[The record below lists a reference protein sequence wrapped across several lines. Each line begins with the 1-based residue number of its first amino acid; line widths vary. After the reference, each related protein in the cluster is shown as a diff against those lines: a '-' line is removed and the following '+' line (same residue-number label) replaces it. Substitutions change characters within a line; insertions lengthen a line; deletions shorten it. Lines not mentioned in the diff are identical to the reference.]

1 MLITGRKWRLKCSI
15 MFSNEKTG
23 KYIMILRKTKHYT
36 QQKLADKIGVS
47 HQAVS
52 LWERGETMP
61 DIAVLPA
68 LAKILG
74 TTTDKILLANSD
86 DFTGFDEIID
96 RVNLIKQKKRSI
108 SKDEKI
114 KEYLNSVI
122 NRLNELVASY
132 DDE

>member
-1 MLITGRKWRLKCSI
+1 

-23 KYIMILRKTKHYT
+23 KYIMILRKTRRYT
-36 QQKLADKIGVS
+36 QQKLAEKLGIS

-61 DIAVLPA
+61 DISILPA

-74 TTTDKILLANSD
+74 TTTDKILSANSD

-96 RVNLIKQKKRSI
+96 RVNLIKHKKRSA
-108 SKDEKI
+108 SKDDEI
-114 KEYLNSVI
+114 KQYLDSVLKK
-122 NRLNELVASY
+122 LNEMVADY
-132 DDE
+132 PDYEDIGEEIKKGNIEL

>member
-1 MLITGRKWRLKCSI
+1 
-15 MFSNEKTG
+15 
-23 KYIMILRKTKHYT
+23 MILRKTKRYT
-36 QQKLADKIGVS
+36 QQKLADRLGVS

-61 DIAVLPA
+61 DIAILPA
-68 LAKILG
+68 LARALG
-74 TTTDKILLANSD
+74 TTADKILAASSD

-96 RVNLIKQKKRSI
+96 SVNLIKQKKRSV
-108 SKDEKI
+108 SKDDEI

-122 NRLNELVASY
+122 KRLNELVASY

>member
-1 MLITGRKWRLKCSI
+1 
-15 MFSNEKTG
+15 
-23 KYIMILRKTKHYT
+23 MILRKTKRYT
-36 QQKLADKIGVS
+36 QQKLAVKLGVS

-61 DIAVLPA
+61 DIAVIPA
-68 LAKILG
+68 LAKALG
-74 TTTDKILLANSD
+74 TTADKILSANSD

-96 RVNLIKQKKRSI
+96 SVNLIKQKKRSVH
-108 SKDEKI
+108 KDEEV

-122 NRLNELVASY
+122 RRLNELISDY

>member
-1 MLITGRKWRLKCSI
+1 

-23 KYIMILRKTKHYT
+23 KYIMILRKTKRLT
-36 QQKLADKIGVS
+36 QQKLADKLGIS

-61 DIAVLPA
+61 DIAVLPT
-68 LAKILG
+68 LAKALG
-74 TTTDKILLANSD
+74 TTIDKILAANSD

-96 RVNLIKQKKRSI
+96 SVNLIKQKKRSI
-108 SKDEKI
+108 SKDEEI

-122 NRLNELVASY
+122 KRLNEMVESYDY
-132 DDE
+132 DDEKDEKNEKDD